1 MLVRGGADVGQ
12 ADNVRSESEGE
23 KIIIN
28 KKGLREKDNKRERE
42 RERERDGDR
51 EGQREKGREEQRKG
65 QRKEMGKIGE
75 K

>member
-28 KKGLREKDNKRERE
+28 KKGMREKDNKRERE
-42 RERERDGDR
+42 RERW
-51 EGQREKGREEQRKG
+51 
-65 QRKEMGKIGE
+65 
-75 K
+75 